1 MPRGGRAVHLRTVK
15 AKSGSTTKTYSQ
27 LVESYRRADGMP
39 VHRIVASL
47 GQLSELEIANLR
59 AALEASRKG
68 AALLLPV
75 TAQPRIQANL
85 DYLPLALALSHWQQ
99 WQLSEL
105 LGDLVQD
112 GGTSAPV
119 AAILCALTLQ
129 RCLAPDS
136 KLAATEWFPRT
147 ALPELLDCKPAQFN
161 NTRIH
166 RCLDELDRVDED
178 LQAGLVRRYL
188 HRDGAFAMLFGDLT
202 DAWFE
207 GRGPDSAVRGRTK
220 SGLSNRRKINILL
233 VCNQH
238 GFPVRWQVLPGNCA
252 DPIALSALAT
262 ELAQRPW
269 ASSVP
274 IVFDRAMGHHSAVAR
289 MSQLGLHF
297 LTAVRASEIDGYD
310 VDLGNA
316 CLATLQGDE
325 DVDKHPG
332 LREQAAAFVCAAGM
346 SKVDDELYVRELG
359 LRKRQMSLPQAQASA
374 ANEES
379 DPTQLEGVAAR
390 LAQARLY
397 RAQLDARLFPNQRSL
412 AAHLGISPARLCQI
426 MGLLRLDEELQ
437 QCVLEGAYDALT
449 ETRLREITTLDK
461 AAQRRALAALATT
474 APRRRRSTQ
483 DIEVELRLVAYFNP
497 RMFVDQRSTALRHER
512 ELRDCVA
519 DLNARLAAATR
530 PRRTESVYA
539 ELDAELAKRSLRSVF
554 RIEVTAAAGDEP
566 PRAALVRDDEAW
578 AHRRR
583 FDGFVLLVAH
593 PDLGGS
599 AAELAARYRAKDAV
613 EKDFQTIKSELELR
627 PVFHHNDAKVRA
639 HVSLCM
645 LALLLERSIEQQLRT
660 AAHPMTASACF
671 EALQTVHLNL
681 IKTSADTQP
690 AYVLTEATPQQR
702 TILRKL
708 GAAELLDELQL
719 AERLIP
725 RDGE

>member
-1 MPRGGRAVHLRTVK
+1 VHLRTVK
-15 AKSGSTTKTYSQ
+15 AKSGSTTKTYAQ

-75 TAQPRIQANL
+75 TAQPRVQANL
-85 DYLPLALALSHWQQ
+85 DYLPIALGLAHWQQ
-99 WQLSEL
+99 WQLSQL
-105 LGDLVQD
+105 LSELVQD
-112 GGTSAPV
+112 SAASAPV
-119 AAILCALTLQ
+119 ATVLCALTLQ

-147 ALPELLDCKPAQFN
+147 ALPELLDCRPAHFN

-166 RCLDELDRVDED
+166 RCLDELDRVDDE

-207 GRGPDSAVRGRTK
+207 GHGPDTAVRGRTK

-233 VCNQH
+233 VCNQN

-269 ASSVP
+269 ASEVP
-274 IVFDRAMGHHSAVAR
+274 IVFDRAMGHHTAVAR

-316 CLATLQGDE
+316 ALAQLQGDE
-325 DVDKHPG
+325 DADKHPS
-332 LREQAAAFVCAAGM
+332 LRQQAAALVCAAGM

-359 LRKRQMSLPQAQASA
+359 LRSRKMSLPPSP
-374 ANEES
+374 ANAPNDEL
-379 DPTQLEGVAAR
+379 DPAQLEGVAAR
-390 LAQARLY
+390 LAQARHY

-412 AAHLGISPARLCQI
+412 AAHLDISPARLSQL
-426 MGLLRLDEELQ
+426 MSLLRLDEELQ
-437 QCVLEGAYDALT
+437 QGVLDGAFGALN
-449 ETRLREITTLDK
+449 ETRLREIATLDK

-474 APRRRRSTQ
+474 ATPRRRRSTAEL
-483 DIEVELRLVAYFNP
+483 DVELRLVAYFNP
-497 RMFVDQRSTALRHER
+497 RMFVDQRTTALRHER

-530 PRRTESVYA
+530 ARRTEAIFA

-554 RIEVTAAAGDEP
+554 RIEVTAAAGSEP
-566 PRAALVRDDEAW
+566 SRAALVRDDEAW
-578 AHRRR
+578 NHRRR

-599 AAELAARYRAKDAV
+599 AADIAARYRAKDAV

-627 PVFHHNDAKVRA
+627 PVFHHSDAKVRA

-645 LALLLERSIEQQLRT
+645 LALLLERSLEQQLKA

-681 IKTSADTQP
+681 IKTAADAQP
-690 AYVLTEATPQQR
+690 AYVLTDATPQQR

-708 GAAELLDELQL
+708 GAAELLDELLL
-719 AERLIP
+719 AERLVP